1 MRFTTHMKRAALALW
16 LMLVLSFA
24 TAGTR
29 HAPAV
34 TADLVQQIAL
44 PVDLGS
50 SKFAAPGAAS
60 DPGPCGSLPVSG
72 HHVSLCPA
80 GLDEF
85 KAILT
90 AVFAPMGRLE
100 RGEQVRFPDVRA
112 VVSAAAPDGRA
123 NPTRGPPLA

>member
-50 SKFAAPGAAS
+50 AKFAGPEF
-60 DPGPCGSLPVSG
+60 GPCGSVPVSG

-80 GLDEF
+80 GLDAF
-85 KAILT
+85 KAIVT
-90 AVFAPMGRLE
+90 AAFVPVGRLE
-100 RGEQVRFPDVRA
+100 RGEQALFPDVRA
-112 VVSAAAPDGRA
+112 VASAAALDGRA